1 MEKQPGFVPKLT
13 LEEMALRKS
22 VVLFWS
28 EIDILT
34 LIEEFPFKTM
44 FGKWK
49 LWQETVEYKVKDKIS
64 KLVFPESL
72 KRRMNLL
79 VTPIGLQIPE
89 WVNFMEQ
96 FFSDSRENLNIQLLK
111 QLCWTSAGVLDYKK
125 TAESL
130 VRLRTL
136 DVVKRFKIACGHCL
150 VDSLP
155 VVWKELP
162 EEYKDVFFQIKLNN
176 IFLFWGD
183 DKLLQFYWAYVLNGE
198 EYKLLERYAS
208 FHNYACFSSADRG
221 NKAATEYFF
230 QKITNEERRSFFSS
244 DFHCLLERFLDT
256 RSPFDF
262 PKEECTDVTFYLL
275 SQMTPGEQMQ
285 VLRDFPGYLFRIFL
299 HWPWQDLFLDK
310 TDLIWNFLPE
320 GSTYNDLLHHITFK
334 IQFSEYYFPELFQE
348 FFRRSPSDFKKYF
361 VNQECLGKT
370 LFCTFLYNEDKETV
384 RAILR
389 NIDVEDRV
397 RLVSCFGVFYGLD
410 SVLGW
415 KGQHL
420 VELCVREAYPSK
432 EDRERLKEVYMRY
445 LKENEPSG
453 VFCRRRK
460 WQRFFESLD
469 EADASCLNKRISEDD
484 TVTRAKRL

>member
-1 MEKQPGFVPKLT
+1 MEKQAGFVPKLT

-22 VVLFWS
+22 VVHFWS
-28 EIDILT
+28 EIDILS
-34 LIEEFPFKTM
+34 LIEKFPFKTM
-44 FGKWK
+44 PGKWK

-89 WVNFMEQ
+89 WVNFMAQ
-96 FFSDSRENLNIQLLK
+96 FLSDSREDLDIQLLK
-111 QLCWTSAGVLDYKK
+111 QLCWTSAGALDYKK

-136 DVVKRFKIACGHCL
+136 DVVKRFKIACEHCL

-155 VVWKELP
+155 VVWEELP
-162 EEYKDVFFQIKLNN
+162 DEYKSGFLKINLNN
-176 IFLFWGD
+176 IWGI
-183 DKLLQFYWAYVLNGE
+183 DKLMQLYWVYALKGE

-208 FHNYACFSSADRG
+208 FHNCAFLSSAYRG
-221 NKAATEYFF
+221 NKVATEYFF
-230 QKITNEERRSFFSS
+230 EKITNEERRSFFSS
-244 DFHCLLERFLDT
+244 NFHCVLEGFLGFP
-256 RSPFDF
+256 SPFDF
-262 PKEECTDVTFYLL
+262 PKEECTDVLFYLL
-275 SQMTPGEQMQ
+275 SQMHHGEQMQ
-285 VLRDFPGYLFRIFL
+285 VLRDYPGYIFRIFL

-310 TDLIWNFLPE
+310 TALIWNFLPE
-320 GSTYNDLLHHITFK
+320 GSTYNDLLRHITFK
-334 IQFSEYYFPELFQE
+334 IKFSEYYFPELFQE
-348 FFRRSPSDFKKYF
+348 FFGRSPVDFRKYF
-361 VNQECLGKT
+361 LNQECLGNTT
-370 LFCTFLYNEDKETV
+370 LFCTFLYNEDEETV

-397 RLVSCFGVFYGLD
+397 RLVSCLKVFYCLD
-410 SVLGW
+410 SVLGR
-415 KGQHL
+415 KGQDV
-420 VELCVREAYPSK
+420 VELCVREACPSK
-432 EDRERLKEVYMRY
+432 EDRERVKEVYMRY

-453 VFCRRRK
+453 VFCRRK

-469 EADASCLNKRISEDD
+469 EADASCLNKRISEDE